1 MEKSKFIYDD
11 EDALVVIKAPTELEG
26 EAAKQYAALENLWE
40 AQDKLDQ
47 AELDLLDSQADEYDF
62 ENGTDGSEYDEE
74 EEPDE

>member
-1 MEKSKFIYDD
+1 MAKNKFEYDD

-26 EAAKQYAALENLWE
+26 EAAKQYAALESLWE

-47 AELDLLDSQADEYDF
+47 AELDLLDTQADEYDLDN
-62 ENGTDGSEYDEE
+62 ETDGSEYDEE